1 MDNKYE
7 NIIPWN
13 GANDTGRDVRMKWK
27 RNFEKVGL
35 NFQNIDE
42 LLGLLA
48 DELDTKLSRT
58 DSDTAKGIITFLKGL
73 VSEEIIQAL
82 SGVEIGANGSG
93 ITVLENG
100 ASQAVVDYLYVKVK
114 AVFDE
119 LEVKKKTYVGGEQ
132 VISHAGMKCIKV
144 EELADAY
151 RCYFKAKEDDMEIE
165 NQFSVGSLAIAQECN
180 IKTGVSQH
188 AGNRYYWRAVTSVGS
203 DYIDLSKAECDKNV
217 ENDIPAI
224 GDDIVG
230 LGHKTDITRQG
241 AIILSSVDE
250 VAPSIIMYQ
259 GINDFSLAGKD
270 VIALDFD
277 KSTGRARMRVYGDTY
292 IGARD
297 RSSYIE
303 FTPEG
308 LKVKGKFLS
317 TATGKDIDGLINE
330 ILSELELVKEQSD
343 RELTF
348 WFFDYE
354 PTLFNIPASEW
365 TTGELRTIHE
375 EDLFYNIDSGFAYRF
390 EKNEDGSYS
399 WNSITDQQT
408 VKALE
413 NAAKAQDTA
422 DGKRRTFVSQ
432 PTDSQPYDVGDQW
445 VNATYEQLYSNDT
458 LVCKTAKKAGETFS
472 INHWQPSNKYTTAE
486 INNLGDRITA
496 VANRFNADGTLK
508 NKSGLVITADFSK
521 LFSEAVDNSGLV
533 KKADISTFITKDD
546 AGELISNAE
555 INADK
560 INFLGKTTINGNF
573 VVDADGHVT
582 MKNTTVTGTIVA
594 NNGKVGGFK
603 ISGNGLTNANDN
615 GSFTNDAYVIFRND
629 THKCFAGIGGNVLPA
644 STGQRGVA
652 RFENHD
658 KNDWWGLGSNYTML
672 VSAQGAANNCAIA
685 FNGGYMSGVAVKVQ
699 IIDSATTISRSTV
712 CVQFINTTN
721 IVVNLPD
728 MEEYDDGHV
737 IFIKGM
743 GSGLVRLVTGYG
755 RQIDGKRM
763 RNTFSSTPLLEKN
776 VGNGESLRLIYSRD
790 LTNKDGYF
798 GCWTYF

>member
-1 MDNKYE
+1 M
-7 NIIPWN
+7 
-13 GANDTGRDVRMKWK
+13 
-27 RNFEKVGL
+27 
-35 NFQNIDE
+35 
-42 LLGLLA
+42 
-48 DELDTKLSRT
+48 
-58 DSDTAKGIITFLKGL
+58 
-73 VSEEIIQAL
+73 
-82 SGVEIGANGSG
+82 
-93 ITVLENG
+93 
-100 ASQAVVDYLYVKVK
+100 
-114 AVFDE
+114 
-119 LEVKKKTYVGGEQ
+119 
-132 VISHAGMKCIKV
+132 
-144 EELADAY
+144 
-151 RCYFKAKEDDMEIE
+151 
-165 NQFSVGSLAIAQECN
+165 
-180 IKTGVSQH
+180 
-188 AGNRYYWRAVTSVGS
+188 
-203 DYIDLSKAECDKNV
+203 
-217 ENDIPAI
+217 
-224 GDDIVG
+224 
-230 LGHKTDITRQG
+230 
-241 AIILSSVDE
+241 
-250 VAPSIIMYQ
+250 
-259 GINDFSLAGKD
+259 
-270 VIALDFD
+270 
-277 KSTGRARMRVYGDTY
+277 
-292 IGARD
+292 
-297 RSSYIE
+297 
-303 FTPEG
+303 
-308 LKVKGKFLS
+308 
-317 TATGKDIDGLINE
+317 
-330 ILSELELVKEQSD
+330 
-343 RELTF
+343 
-348 WFFDYE
+348 
-354 PTLFNIPASEW
+354 
-365 TTGELRTIHE
+365 
-375 EDLFYNIDSGFAYRF
+375 
-390 EKNEDGSYS
+390 
-399 WNSITDQQT
+399 
-408 VKALE
+408 
-413 NAAKAQDTA
+413 
-422 DGKRRTFVSQ
+422 
-432 PTDSQPYDVGDQW
+432 
-445 VNATYEQLYSNDT
+445 
-458 LVCKTAKKAGETFS
+458 VCKTAKKAGETFS